1 MPGRGHAR
9 PGTAREACPEI
20 LRVLGARLSRVADFS
35 QVLTAC
41 PCGIFTKPRRLS
53 RHFPPAP
60 RIVFPKAGGPPVA
73 PIRTFL
79 RPILELLAF
88 PRDRWPPCRIFTKP
102 WRQARHFVHIP
113 EQSTFP
119 RACAC
124 GIFTDGVWYFG
135 TSDTFTLKI
144 SSEALSPVLGKSP
157 QRRLCVGQALGLRS
171 AWPSKTLP
179 GQGP

>member
-1 MPGRGHAR
+1 MATVWVFHQA
-9 PGTAREACPEI
+9 
-20 LRVLGARLSRVADFS
+20 L
-35 QVLTAC
+35 
-41 PCGIFTKPRRLS
+41 
-53 RHFPPAP
+53 AP
-60 RIVFPKAGGPPVA
+60 SW
-73 PIRTFL
+73 
-79 RPILELLAF
+79 AF
-88 PRDRWPPCRIFTKP
+88 FAHCFGQR
-102 WRQARHFVHIP
+102 
-113 EQSTFP
+113 TFP
-119 RACAC
+119 RAYAC